1 MKENILMQKADLFVK
16 EVYRVSRQ
24 FPKDEIYGL
33 TSQLR
38 RASLSVPL
46 NIVEGFARQSRN
58 ESHRFLDIAYASLK
72 EVRYILY
79 FAHNENYLKKQ
90 DYDKLFELAED
101 IGRIIWASMKTLKNN
116 C

>member
-1 MKENILMQKADLFVK
+1 MQKADLFVK
-16 EVYRVSRQ
+16 EVYKISRQ

-46 NIVEGFARQSRN
+46 NIVEGFGRQSRGEN
-58 ESHRFLDIAYASLK
+58 HRFLDIAYASLK
-72 EVRYILY
+72 EARYIIY
-79 FAHNENYLKKQ
+79 FAYGENYLKKQ
-90 DYDKLFELAED
+90 DYDKLVGLAED
-101 IGRIIWASMKTLKNN
+101 INKIIWASMKTLKRS